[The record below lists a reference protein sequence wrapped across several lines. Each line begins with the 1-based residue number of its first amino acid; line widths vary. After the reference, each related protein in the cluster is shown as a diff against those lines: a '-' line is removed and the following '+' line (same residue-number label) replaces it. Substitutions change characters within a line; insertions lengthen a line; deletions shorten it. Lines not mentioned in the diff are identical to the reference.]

1 VASNGPVVIR
11 GTTSVRGA
19 VRAGPGHE
27 AKVSKHCQVSEPV
40 RPLTARLDIPAV
52 KLDPFAHDSAN
63 DVLPATFYRD
73 GDLRVPAAHS
83 LALPGG
89 VYYLRNLV
97 VSAGARLRLNGP
109 VTFLVSGEVSVE
121 GAIETIGARPA
132 HCRVRVTGDGRVAI
146 QQKSDLFIDVYAPRS
161 LIELYGAGEVFGSL
175 VGKSLRVIGDRGLH
189 VDESLA
195 ANRAP

>member
-1 VASNGPVVIR
+1 M
-11 GTTSVRGA
+11 
-19 VRAGPGHE
+19 
-27 AKVSKHCQVSEPV
+27 SKHCQVSEPV
-40 RPLTARLDIPAV
+40 RPLAARLDIPAV

-63 DVLPATFYRD
+63 DVLPAPFYRD

-109 VTFLVSGEVSVE
+109 VTFLVSGEVNVE

-132 HCRVRVTGDGRVAI
+132 QQRKRERLTAVPGSPQVRRTRGRSARER
-146 QQKSDLFIDVYAPRS
+146 QQAFETRHYLNVVGGRS
-161 LIELYGAGEVFGSL
+161 ECS
-175 VGKSLRVIGDRGLH
+175 RR
-189 VDESLA
+189 
-195 ANRAP
+195 